1 MIGFDLCQV
10 SNIRVCMQDNLV
22 PLLKKKTP
30 NTRTFEEIV
39 ILLKLFSEPN
49 NDSPLNAEAAK
60 YWNKEGK

>member
-1 MIGFDLCQV
+1 
-10 SNIRVCMQDNLV
+10 MQDNLV

-30 NTRTFEEIV
+30 NTWTFEEIV